1 MANLVTINHVSK
13 SYGQMPVL
21 NDVCLDIESGRIIGL
36 LGPNGCGKT
45 TLMKTMAGIIR
56 DYQGTI
62 TIDGNEPGAETKAVV
77 SYLPEKTYLPDW
89 MTPEQAIDYFDDFYA
104 DFDKVK
110 AKEMINRFQ
119 LNMKQRSKTMSK
131 GMQEK
136 LQLTLVMCRKAQLY
150 LLDEPLGGV
159 DPATRSALL
168 DTILHNYSEN
178 ATLLI
183 STHLIYDVERIFDS
197 IIMLGYGRVMMN
209 DSVDNIRQETGKSI
223 DEVFREVFR
232 C

>member
-1 MANLVTINHVSK
+1 MSNLVTIDHVTK
-13 SYGQMPVL
+13 NYGPIPVL
-21 NDVCLDIESGRIIGL
+21 NDVCLNMESGRIIGL

-45 TLMKTMAGIIR
+45 TLMKTMAGLIC
-56 DYQGTI
+56 DYRGTV
-62 TIDGNEPGAETKAVV
+62 TIDGNEPGPATKAAV
-77 SYLPEKTYLPDW
+77 SYLPEKTYLPEW
-89 MTPEQAIDYFDDFYA
+89 MTPEQAIDYFGDFYA

-136 LQLTLVMCRKAQLY
+136 LQLTLVMCRKARLY

-168 DTILHNYSEN
+168 DTILNNYSED

-197 IIMLGYGRVMMN
+197 IIMLGYGRVIMN
-209 DSVDNIRQETGKSI
+209 DTVDEIRQKTGKSI

>member
-1 MANLVTINHVSK
+1 MANLVTVDHVSK
-13 SYGQMPVL
+13 NYGRLPVL
-21 NDVCLDIESGRIIGL
+21 NDVCLKMDSGRIIGL

-45 TLMKTMAGIIR
+45 TLMKTMAGLIR
-56 DYQGTI
+56 DYTGTV
-62 TIDGNEPGAETKAVV
+62 TIGGNEPGPETKASVA
-77 SYLPEKTYLPDW
+77 YLPEKTYLPDW
-89 MTPEQAIDYFDDFYA
+89 MTPEQAIQYFGDFYA

-110 AKEMINRFQ
+110 AKEMIQRFQ
-119 LNMKQRSKTMSK
+119 LNMKQSSKTMSK

-168 DTILHNYSEN
+168 DTILNNYSED

-209 DSVDNIRQETGKSI
+209 DSVDNIRQKTGKSI

>member
-1 MANLVTINHVSK
+1 MANLVTIDHVTK
-13 SYGQMPVL
+13 NYGPIPVL
-21 NDVCLDIESGRIIGL
+21 NDVCLNMESGRIIGL

-45 TLMKTMAGIIR
+45 TLMKTMAGLIC
-56 DYQGTI
+56 DYRGTV
-62 TIDGNEPGAETKAVV
+62 TIDGNEPGPATKATVA
-77 SYLPEKTYLPDW
+77 YLPEKTYLPEW
-89 MTPEQAIDYFDDFYA
+89 MTPEQAIDYFGDFYA

-136 LQLTLVMCRKAQLY
+136 LQLTLVMCRKARLY

-168 DTILHNYSEN
+168 DTILNNYSGCN
-178 ATLLI
+178 TVNF
-183 STHLIYDVERIFDS
+183 HPFD
-197 IIMLGYGRVMMN
+197 L
-209 DSVDNIRQETGKSI
+209 
-223 DEVFREVFR
+223 
-232 C
+232 

>member
-1 MANLVTINHVSK
+1 MANLVTIDHLTKN
-13 SYGQMPVL
+13 YGPIPVL
-21 NDVCLDIESGRIIGL
+21 NDVCLNMESGRIIGL

-45 TLMKTMAGIIR
+45 TLMKTMAGLIC
-56 DYQGTI
+56 DYRGTV
-62 TIDGNEPGAETKAVV
+62 TIDGNEPGPATKAAV
-77 SYLPEKTYLPDW
+77 SYLPEKTYLPEW
-89 MTPEQAIDYFDDFYA
+89 MTPEQAIDYFSDFYA

-136 LQLTLVMCRKAQLY
+136 LQLTLVMCRKARLY

-168 DTILHNYSEN
+168 DTILNNYSED

-197 IIMLGYGRVMMN
+197 IIMLGYGRVIMN
-209 DSVDNIRQETGKSI
+209 DTVDEIRQKTGKSI

>member
-1 MANLVTINHVSK
+1 MSDIVTINHLYK
-13 SYGQMPVL
+13 SYGRLNVL
-21 NDVCLDIESGRIIGL
+21 DDVCLNIESGKIIGL

-45 TLMKTMAGIIR
+45 TLMKTVAGLIC
-56 DYQGTI
+56 DYRGELKI
-62 TIDGNEPGAETKAVV
+62 NGCEPGAESKAII

-89 MTPEQAIDYFDDFYA
+89 MTPEKAIDYFSDFYS
-104 DFDKVK
+104 DFDSVK
-110 AKEMINRFQ
+110 AKEMLARFN
-119 LNMKQRSKTMSK
+119 LNPKQRTKTMSK

-136 LQLTLVMCRKAQLY
+136 LQLTLVMCRKARLY

-168 DTILHNYSEN
+168 DTILNNYSED
-178 ATLLI
+178 ASLII

-197 IIMLGYGRVMMN
+197 IIMLGYGKIIMN
-209 DSVDNIRQETGKSI
+209 DSVDTIRQNTGKSI

>member
-1 MANLVTINHVSK
+1 MSNLVTIDHVTK
-13 SYGQMPVL
+13 NYGSIPVL
-21 NDVCLDIESGRIIGL
+21 NDVCLNMESGRIIGL

-45 TLMKTMAGIIR
+45 TLMKTMAGLIC
-56 DYQGTI
+56 DYRGTV
-62 TIDGNEPGAETKAVV
+62 TIDGNEPGPATKAAV
-77 SYLPEKTYLPDW
+77 SYLPEKTYLPEW
-89 MTPEQAIDYFDDFYA
+89 MTPEQAIDYFGDFYA

-136 LQLTLVMCRKAQLY
+136 LQLTLVMCRKARLY

-168 DTILHNYSEN
+168 DTILNNYSED

-197 IIMLGYGRVMMN
+197 IIMLGYGRVIMN
-209 DSVDNIRQETGKSI
+209 DTVDEIRQKTGKSI